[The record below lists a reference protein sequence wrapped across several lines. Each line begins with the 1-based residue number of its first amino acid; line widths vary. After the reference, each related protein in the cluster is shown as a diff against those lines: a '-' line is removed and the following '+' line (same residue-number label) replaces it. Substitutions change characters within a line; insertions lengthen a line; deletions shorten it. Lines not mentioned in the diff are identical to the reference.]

1 MDCICPFLT
10 FYLLQANTKNLIQTG
25 KKRDFFDYDFIV
37 LACIESVALSVRIRA
52 AMISGPLD

>member
-1 MDCICPFLT
+1 MNCICPLLT

-37 LACIESVALSVRIRA
+37 LAGIESVNLSVRIRA